1 MAILLPRG
9 AAMNATNPGFSM
21 TPAEAFAAIPLAAV
35 CCDSNFDREEA
46 HVLKEQLIN
55 LSPYRSMT
63 PLALAELIDGL
74 LRIFRRD
81 HWQELVRQAVP
92 ALTAAQ
98 QEVAYV
104 LAVKLVFCDRV
115 VKPEEEAFLTTL
127 ASELSLPP
135 GRTAQI
141 QEVFAL
147 LQCDV
152 LASESA
158 E

>member
-1 MAILLPRG
+1 
-9 AAMNATNPGFSM
+9 M

-135 GRTAQI
+135 ERTAQI

-147 LQCDV
+147 LQRDV

>member
-1 MAILLPRG
+1 
-9 AAMNATNPGFSM
+9 MNATNPGFSM

-115 VKPEEEAFLTTL
+115 VKPQEQAFLTTL

-135 GRTAQI
+135 ERAAQI

-147 LQCDV
+147 LQRDV

>member
-1 MAILLPRG
+1 MIETDL
-9 AAMNATNPGFSM
+9 GFSM

-35 CCDSNFDREEA
+35 CCDNNFDREEA

-55 LSPYRSMT
+55 RSPYRSMT
-63 PLALAELIDGL
+63 PLAFAELIDGL
-74 LRIFRRD
+74 LRLFRRD

-98 QEVAYV
+98 QEVAFV

-115 VKPEEEAFLTTL
+115 VKPQEQAFLTTL

-135 GRTAQI
+135 ERTAQI

-147 LQCDV
+147 LQRDV

>member
-1 MAILLPRG
+1 
-9 AAMNATNPGFSM
+9 MNATNPGFSM

-55 LSPYRSMT
+55 RSPYRSMT
-63 PLALAELIDGL
+63 PLAFAELIDGL
-74 LRIFRRD
+74 LRLFRRD

-92 ALTAAQ
+92 ALSAAQ

-115 VKPEEEAFLTTL
+115 VKPEEEAFLSTL

-147 LQCDV
+147 LQRDV

>member
-1 MAILLPRG
+1 
-9 AAMNATNPGFSM
+9 M

-55 LSPYRSMT
+55 RSPYRSMT
-63 PLALAELIDGL
+63 PLAFAELIDGL
-74 LRIFRRD
+74 LRLFRRD

-115 VKPEEEAFLTTL
+115 VKPEEEAFLSTL

-147 LQCDV
+147 LQRDV

>member
-1 MAILLPRG
+1 
-9 AAMNATNPGFSM
+9 MNATNPGFSM

-55 LSPYRSMT
+55 RSPYRNMT

-74 LRIFRRD
+74 LRLFRRD

-115 VKPEEEAFLTTL
+115 VKPEEEKFLSTL

-147 LQCDV
+147 LQRDV

>member
-1 MAILLPRG
+1 
-9 AAMNATNPGFSM
+9 M

-63 PLALAELIDGL
+63 PLALAELFDGL

-135 GRTAQI
+135 ERTAQI

>member
-1 MAILLPRG
+1 
-9 AAMNATNPGFSM
+9 M

-74 LRIFRRD
+74 LRLFRRD

>member
-1 MAILLPRG
+1 
-9 AAMNATNPGFSM
+9 MNATNPGFSM

-115 VKPEEEAFLTTL
+115 VKPQEEAFLTTL

-135 GRTAQI
+135 ERAAQI

-147 LQCDV
+147 LQRDV

>member
-1 MAILLPRG
+1 
-9 AAMNATNPGFSM
+9 M

-104 LAVKLVFCDRV
+104 LAVKLGFCDRV
-115 VKPEEEAFLTTL
+115 VKPQEEAFLTTL
-127 ASELSLPP
+127 ASELSPP
-135 GRTAQI
+135 PERAAQI

-147 LQCDV
+147 LQRDV

>member
-1 MAILLPRG
+1 
-9 AAMNATNPGFSM
+9 M

-115 VKPEEEAFLTTL
+115 VKPEEEEFLSTL

-147 LQCDV
+147 LQRDV

>member
-1 MAILLPRG
+1 
-9 AAMNATNPGFSM
+9 M

-115 VKPEEEAFLTTL
+115 VKPQEEAFLTTL

-135 GRTAQI
+135 ERTAQI

>member
-1 MAILLPRG
+1 
-9 AAMNATNPGFSM
+9 M

-55 LSPYRSMT
+55 RSPYRSMT
-63 PLALAELIDGL
+63 PLAFAELIDGL
-74 LRIFRRD
+74 LRLFRRD

-115 VKPEEEAFLTTL
+115 VKPEEEAFLSTL

-135 GRTAQI
+135 ERTAQI

-147 LQCDV
+147 LQRDV

>member
-1 MAILLPRG
+1 
-9 AAMNATNPGFSM
+9 M

-35 CCDSNFDREEA
+35 CCDNNFDREEA

-55 LSPYRSMT
+55 RSPYRSMT
-63 PLALAELIDGL
+63 PLAFAELIDGL
-74 LRIFRRD
+74 LRLFRRD

-98 QEVAYV
+98 QEVAYL

-115 VKPEEEAFLTTL
+115 VKPEEEAFLSTL

-135 GRTAQI
+135 ERTAQI

-147 LQCDV
+147 LQRDV

>member
-1 MAILLPRG
+1 
-9 AAMNATNPGFSM
+9 MNATNPGFSM

-115 VKPEEEAFLTTL
+115 VKPQEEAFLSTL

-135 GRTAQI
+135 ERAAQI

>member
-1 MAILLPRG
+1 
-9 AAMNATNPGFSM
+9 MNATNPGFSM

-115 VKPEEEAFLTTL
+115 VKPQEEAFLSTL

-135 GRTAQI
+135 ERAAQI

-147 LQCDV
+147 LQRDV

>member
-1 MAILLPRG
+1 
-9 AAMNATNPGFSM
+9 M

-147 LQCDV
+147 LQRDV

>member
-1 MAILLPRG
+1 
-9 AAMNATNPGFSM
+9 M

-35 CCDSNFDREEA
+35 CCDNNFDREEA

-55 LSPYRSMT
+55 RSPYRSMT
-63 PLALAELIDGL
+63 PLAFAELIDGL
-74 LRIFRRD
+74 LRLFRRD

-115 VKPEEEAFLTTL
+115 LKPEEEEFLSTL

-135 GRTAQI
+135 ERTAQI

-147 LQCDV
+147 LQRDV

>member
-1 MAILLPRG
+1 
-9 AAMNATNPGFSM
+9 M

-115 VKPEEEAFLTTL
+115 VKPQEEAFLTTL

>member
-1 MAILLPRG
+1 
-9 AAMNATNPGFSM
+9 M

-55 LSPYRSMT
+55 RSPYRSMT

-74 LRIFRRD
+74 LRLFRRD

-127 ASELSLPP
+127 ASELSLPS

>member
-1 MAILLPRG
+1 
-9 AAMNATNPGFSM
+9 MNATNPGFSM

-115 VKPEEEAFLTTL
+115 VKPQEEAFLTTL

-135 GRTAQI
+135 ERTAQI

-147 LQCDV
+147 LQRDV

>member
-1 MAILLPRG
+1 
-9 AAMNATNPGFSM
+9 MNATNPGFSM

-55 LSPYRSMT
+55 RSPYRSMT

-74 LRIFRRD
+74 LRLFRRD

-92 ALTAAQ
+92 VLTAAQ

-115 VKPEEEAFLTTL
+115 VKPEEEAFLSTL

-147 LQCDV
+147 LQRDV

>member
-1 MAILLPRG
+1 
-9 AAMNATNPGFSM
+9 MNATNPGFSM

-55 LSPYRSMT
+55 RSPYRSMT

-74 LRIFRRD
+74 LRLFRRD

-115 VKPEEEAFLTTL
+115 VKPEEEAFLSTL
-127 ASELSLPP
+127 ASELSLPS

>member
-1 MAILLPRG
+1 
-9 AAMNATNPGFSM
+9 M

-115 VKPEEEAFLTTL
+115 VKPQEEAFLSTL

-135 GRTAQI
+135 ERAAQI

>member
-1 MAILLPRG
+1 
-9 AAMNATNPGFSM
+9 M

-135 GRTAQI
+135 ERAAQI

-147 LQCDV
+147 LQRDV

>member
-1 MAILLPRG
+1 
-9 AAMNATNPGFSM
+9 M

-115 VKPEEEAFLTTL
+115 VKPQEEAFLTTL

-147 LQCDV
+147 LQRDV

>member
-1 MAILLPRG
+1 
-9 AAMNATNPGFSM
+9 M

-55 LSPYRSMT
+55 RSPYRSMT

-74 LRIFRRD
+74 LRLFRRD

-115 VKPEEEAFLTTL
+115 VKPQEEAFLTTL

-135 GRTAQI
+135 ERAAQI

-147 LQCDV
+147 LQRDV

>member
-1 MAILLPRG
+1 
-9 AAMNATNPGFSM
+9 MNATNPGFSM

-35 CCDSNFDREEA
+35 CCDNNFGREEA
-46 HVLKEQLIN
+46 HVLKAQLIN
-55 LSPYRSMT
+55 RSPYRSMT
-63 PLALAELIDGL
+63 PLAFAELIDGL
-74 LRIFRRD
+74 LRLFRRD

-92 ALTAAQ
+92 ALSAAQ

-104 LAVKLVFCDRV
+104 LAVQLVYCDRV
-115 VKPEEEAFLTTL
+115 VKPEEETFLTTL
-127 ASELSLPP
+127 GSELSLPP

-141 QEVFAL
+141 QEVFAQ
-147 LQCDV
+147 LQHDV